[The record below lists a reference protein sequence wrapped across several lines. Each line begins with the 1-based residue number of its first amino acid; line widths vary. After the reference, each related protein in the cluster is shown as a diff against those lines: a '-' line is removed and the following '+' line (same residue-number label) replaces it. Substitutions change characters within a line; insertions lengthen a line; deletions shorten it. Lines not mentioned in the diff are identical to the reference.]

1 MRGGGTRRAHRRRLT
16 IAAFVSGG
24 KLTKA
29 RFAPVDLT
37 DLAARQG
44 LGQRVIAR
52 SLSHILGRI
61 ALRRGFDRRL
71 VSVVFARRPDPS
83 RVHTPCLPIPT
94 SVPLLRLSVR
104 LRCSSSVRSMPAFR
118 SWMHFVDTRR
128 ECRVSAALLRIPG
141 LDCVDAVTSAAF
153 ATLQILASR
162 EARRCSTRR
171 LPF

>member
-1 MRGGGTRRAHRRRLT
+1 MRGGGTLSAPHSRLT

-24 KLTKA
+24 KLTKV
-29 RFAPVDLT
+29 RFAINDPT

-44 LGQRVIAR
+44 LGQRVIAH
-52 SLSHILGRI
+52 SLSRILGRI

-83 RVHTPCLPIPT
+83 RVHTPCLLIPT

-118 SWMHFVDTRR
+118 SWMHFVDARR
-128 ECRVSAALLRIPG
+128 DCRVSAALLCVPLG
-141 LDCVDAVTSAAF
+141 SDCVSTP
-153 ATLQILASR
+153 SR
-162 EARRCSTRR
+162 RQP
-171 LPF
+171 LPL